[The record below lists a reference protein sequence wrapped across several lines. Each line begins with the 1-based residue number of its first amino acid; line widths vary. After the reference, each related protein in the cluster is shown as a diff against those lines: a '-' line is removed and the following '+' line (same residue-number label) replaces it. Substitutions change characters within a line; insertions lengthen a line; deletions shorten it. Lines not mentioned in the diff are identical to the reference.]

1 MFNVPYSLPVV
12 DFQCYRSINSAL
24 KGKKNPYWKAGEIIL
39 ETQMMTILT
48 VAAAAS
54 TNQLKNQ
61 EIMGEVQK
69 EIANKEESYDG
80 IKK

>member
-1 MFNVPYSLPVV
+1 
-12 DFQCYRSINSAL
+12 
-24 KGKKNPYWKAGEIIL
+24 
-39 ETQMMTILT
+39 MTILT

>member
-1 MFNVPYSLPVV
+1 
-12 DFQCYRSINSAL
+12 
-24 KGKKNPYWKAGEIIL
+24 
-39 ETQMMTILT
+39 MMTILT

-69 EIANKEESYDG
+69 EIANRGKLRSN
-80 IKK
+80 KKIN